1 MKYMEG
7 ADYFVRVIPFPVGRV
22 GGMVT
27 PNDDGTYS
35 VYINANLNRERQLE
49 AYEHEVRHIV
59 NGDFYNEKTIREIEG
74 I

>member
-7 ADYFVRVIPFPVGRV
+7 VDYFVRVIPFPVGRV